1 MPDIVYSFKG
11 KKKRERAQII
21 SELFG
26 DFKKITYLC
35 ASIKRKGIIMDTL
48 DKDFWQKRDAAMK
61 RFMAAKERKKARVA
75 EITQSLRED
84 FKEQMGTYPKYVN
97 VW

>member
-1 MPDIVYSFKG
+1 MKYNHQKVWRFHRKSVFLRCNKLKG
-11 KKKRERAQII
+11 KDLDME
-21 SELFG
+21 
-26 DFKKITYLC
+26 
-35 ASIKRKGIIMDTL
+35 TL
-48 DKDFWQKRDAAMK
+48 DKEFWQKRDAAMK